1 MAFTYFRQKTLL
13 MKKLFL
19 LSIFITL
26 AIFKTSFLSAQIL
39 EPAKWTFEFE
49 EVSEDTFLLHFD
61 IELDKGWYVYGQF
74 SDGDGPVP
82 TSFSFDEIKGLNL
95 IGKISEDGEI
105 VKEGFDEIFGI
116 ELKKFGKSARFT
128 QKVVV
133 NNKVNKI
140 VGELEFMTCD
150 DSRCLPPQLVEFE
163 FDLKKNDSLNDDQGN
178 NSGFLEPVKWN
189 ITIENEGANDYKLI
203 FRAEIDENWHLYSQ
217 YIDDGGPVPTSFNYD
232 TANHYAFI
240 GKTIE
245 ESLHIKKGF
254 DEIFQMELLKYGE
267 SAVFTQKI
275 KVGNPEMKITGYLEY
290 MTCDDTRCLPPQSVD
305 FEVIPANGYAALGD
319 EIGNKVD
326 EEMLSDVSSLKIKN
340 LDLNNPEIQCGIEGQ
355 VSTNESQDKKKGL
368 LNLFFLGFLGG
379 LVALLTPCV
388 FPMIPLTVSFFTKGS
403 ENKRKGIANASLYGF
418 FIFAIYLILSLPFHF
433 LDSINP
439 DILNEIST
447 NVILNVAF
455 FLIFIFFAG
464 SFFGYYEL
472 TLPSAFTNR
481 MDSAS
486 DVGGIVGIFFM
497 AVTLAL
503 VSFSCTGPIL
513 GSLLAGALSSDGG
526 AMQLSAGM
534 GGFGLALALPFT
546 LFAAFP
552 GWLNTLPK
560 SGGWLNSVKVVLG
573 FLELGLAIKF
583 LSNADLVSHWGL
595 LKREIFFGIWIVIG
609 VLLALYL
616 FGKLRS
622 PHDSP
627 IKKLGPGRIAL
638 GAITIAFVLYLI
650 PGLTNTKFANLKLL
664 SGFPPPMFYS
674 LYEKES
680 NCPLNL
686 PCYKDY
692 EEGMAIARA
701 ENKPVMLDFTGWACV
716 NCRRMEENV
725 WVDPAVYKILSE
737 EFVLISLYVD
747 DRTELSEEEQI
758 YVQQKNRQRQLK
770 TVGNKWS
777 YFQTLNFNN
786 NSQPYYV
793 LMSPDEELLNTP
805 VGYTPDATEYATF
818 LNCGLNAFNK

>member
-1 MAFTYFRQKTLL
+1 MRKFAHYTLIGLL
-13 MKKLFL
+13 M
-19 LSIFITL
+19 IFCFS
-26 AIFKTSFLSAQIL
+26 AASAQVL
-39 EPAKWTFEFE
+39 EPAKWSFETE
-49 EVSEDTFLLHFD
+49 QISADTFLLHFD
-61 IELDKGWYVYGQF
+61 VKLDEGWYVYGQF
-74 SDGDGPVP
+74 ISDEGPVP
-82 TSFSFDEIKGLNL
+82 TTFSFSENKHVQL
-95 IGKISEDGEI
+95 IGKASESGEI
-105 VKEGFDEIFGI
+105 EKEGFDEIFGI
-116 ELKKFGKSARFT
+116 DLKKFGKTARFS

-133 NNKVNKI
+133 GKKAKKI
-140 VGELEFMTCD
+140 SGELEYMTCD
-150 DSRCLPPQLVEFE
+150 DTRCLPPQLVGFE
-163 FDLKKNDSLNDDQGN
+163 FDLSKSKSGASEEGN
-178 NSGFLEPVKWN
+178 ESGFLEPVKWN
-189 ITIENEGANDYKLI
+189 IELKKTGQPEIYELI
-203 FRAEIDENWHLYSQ
+203 FRAEMDENWYLYSQ
-217 YIDDGGPVPTSFNYD
+217 FIDEGGPVPTSFNFD
-232 TANHYAFI
+232 TAAHFSL
-240 GKTIE
+240 IE
-245 ESLHIKKGF
+245 NTTELSPESKKGF
-254 DEIFQMELLKYGE
+254 DEIFQMELLKFGK
-267 SAVFTQKI
+267 SAEFTQRI
-275 KVGNPEMKITGYLEY
+275 KVSNADEKISGFLEY
-290 MTCDDTRCLPPQSVD
+290 MTCDDTRCLPPQSID
-305 FEVIPANGYAALGD
+305 FEAIPAKNYTALGD
-319 EIGNKVD
+319 DIGNEID
-326 EEMLSDVSSLKIKN
+326 ASLLSDAAALRIEG
-340 LDLNNPEIQCGIEGQ
+340 LDLDNPAKQCGIEGE
-355 VSTNESQDKKKGL
+355 VDPKDQDKKKGL

-403 ENKRKGIANASLYGF
+403 EDKKKGIVNATIYGF
-418 FIFAIYLILSLPFHF
+418 FIFGIYLILSLPFHF

-447 NVILNVAF
+447 NVYLNVAF

-472 TLPSAFTNR
+472 TLPSALTNK

-526 AMQLSAGM
+526 ATQLSAGM
-534 GGFGLALALPFT
+534 GGFGLALALPFA

-573 FLELGLAIKF
+573 FLELGLAVKF
-583 LSNADLVSHWGL
+583 LSNADLVSHWGI

-609 VLLALYL
+609 VLMALYL
-616 FGKLRS
+616 FGKLKF

-627 IKKLGPGRIAL
+627 IKKLSMGRVAL
-638 GAITIAFVLYLI
+638 GAITVAFVLYLI
-650 PGLTNTKFANLKLL
+650 PGLTNTKYANLQLL

-674 LYEKES
+674 LYEQES
-680 NCPLNL
+680 QCPLNL

-692 EEGMAIARA
+692 EEGMAVARA

-747 DRTELSEEEQI
+747 DRTELPEEEQI

-770 TVGNKWS
+770 TIGNKWS

-786 NSQPYYV
+786 NSQPYYA
-793 LMSPDEELLNTP
+793 LLSPDEQLLNTP
-805 VGYTPDATEYATF
+805 VGYMPDASEYAAF
-818 LNCGLNAFNK
+818 LNCGLNAFQNPTP